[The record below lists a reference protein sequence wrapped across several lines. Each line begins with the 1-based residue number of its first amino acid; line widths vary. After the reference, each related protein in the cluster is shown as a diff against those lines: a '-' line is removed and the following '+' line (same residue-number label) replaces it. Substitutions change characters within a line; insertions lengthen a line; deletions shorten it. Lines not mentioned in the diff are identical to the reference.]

1 MCGIFGFTF
10 KHDSPRRAL
19 NMMGLA
25 QLHRG
30 PDGKGCY
37 IDSDIAMGMRRLSIL
52 DIEGG
57 KQPFYSQDQSV
68 VVLCNG
74 EIYNYKELKRELSAK
89 GYRFHTT
96 NDVEVLPTLYQEYG
110 MDFVRKLNGM
120 FAISLYDKRE
130 RKLFLIRD
138 HVGIKP
144 LYYAMVGGHIIYAS
158 EMKSILKLNKVDKN
172 INYQALSTYLDLNY
186 IPRPMTPFREI
197 FKLDSGS
204 YMEWK
209 NGSYQLHKY
218 WDPTLVPNG
227 HKSEADYIDEVD
239 SLLQDSIR
247 MQLASDVPVGSFLS
261 GGIDSSY
268 VSAVASQLTDKEF
281 SVFHIRWKDVP
292 GKMDESGYA
301 RQVTDRYQMTKYF
314 HDVTDIDVVN
324 LLPKLIY
331 HLDEPFADAAFIPTY
346 YLAQLASEK
355 ITVML
360 NGAGG
365 DELFGGYGH
374 HLHYSRLKSQV
385 NKMLNR
391 RAPALSYYDMWCSAH
406 QREWQRLFPW
416 YSYDSFRV
424 PFEKKFQR
432 NRHLDNLNA
441 IMLND
446 IDYYLPDD
454 ILFLSDKMTM
464 AASMECRVP
473 LLDYRLVELAQSIP
487 SSLKIRDGEKKYLF
501 KKVGERHLPHE
512 VLYRKKEGFGFPI
525 QKWMND
531 YKELY
536 FDLLLERGFLFNNG
550 LINRERM
557 RGFFLKDHLTADES
571 WSYWLLVV
579 LEIWF
584 QLFVEE
590 KDHGHIYDL

>member
-1 MCGIFGFTF
+1 
-10 KHDSPRRAL
+10 
-19 NMMGLA
+19 MGNA

-37 IDSDIAMGMRRLSIL
+37 IDKDIAMGMRRLSIL

-74 EIYNYKELKRELSAK
+74 EIYNHKELKRELAAK
-89 GYRFHTT
+89 GYQFHTT
-96 NDVEVLPTLYQEYG
+96 NDVEVLPSLYQEYG
-110 MDFVRKLNGM
+110 IDFVRKLNGM

-144 LYYAMVGGHIIYAS
+144 LYYAMVGGHIIWAS
-158 EMKSILKLNKVDKN
+158 EMKSILKLNKVDKG

-197 FKLDSGS
+197 FKLDSGT

-227 HKSEADYIDEVD
+227 HKSEADYIEEVD
-239 SLLQDSIR
+239 ALLHDSIR
-247 MQLASDVPVGSFLS
+247 MQLASDVPLGSFLS

-268 VSAVASQLTDKEF
+268 VSAVASQLSDHEF
-281 SVFHIRWKDVP
+281 SVFHIRWRDVP
-292 GKMDESGYA
+292 GKLDESEYA
-301 RQVTDRYQMTKYF
+301 QKVTDRYSMTRYF
-314 HDVTDIDVVN
+314 HDVKDIDVVS
-324 LLPKLIY
+324 LLPRLIY

-374 HLHYSRLKSQV
+374 HLNYSRLKSQV
-385 NKMLNR
+385 NKLLNR
-391 RAPALSYYDMWCSAH
+391 RAPALSYYDMWRSTH
-406 QREWQRLFPW
+406 QRGWHRLFPW
-416 YSYDSFRV
+416 YAHDCFRT

-446 IDYYLPDD
+446 IDYYLQDD
-454 ILFLSDKMTM
+454 ILFLTDKMTM
-464 AASMECRVP
+464 AASMEGRVP
-473 LLDYRLVELAQSIP
+473 LLDYRLVALAQSIP
-487 SSLKIRDGEKKYLF
+487 STLKIKDGEKKYLF

-512 VLYRKKEGFGFPI
+512 VLYRQKEGFGFPI
-525 QKWMND
+525 QRWMND

-536 FDLLLERGFLFNNG
+536 FDLLLERGFLFSNR
-550 LINRERM
+550 LIDQDRM
-557 RGFFLKDHLTADES
+557 RNFFIKDSLTADES
-571 WSYWLLVV
+571 WFYWQVVV

-590 KDHGHIYDL
+590 KEHEHVYDL